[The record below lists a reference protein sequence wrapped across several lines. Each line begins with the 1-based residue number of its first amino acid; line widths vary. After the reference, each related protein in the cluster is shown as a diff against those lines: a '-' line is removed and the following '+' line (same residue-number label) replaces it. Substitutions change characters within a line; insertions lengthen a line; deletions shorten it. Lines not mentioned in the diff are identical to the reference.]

1 MEFNGQTAPL
11 FESASDRSFMKSLKE
26 FIKSEKEQLC
36 CPDEGPDEQ
45 RYTIYSTAFDKIIDY
60 ATAYKPILTAI
71 KKEYDDSIASVKND
85 QHQAQLARGKLKAML
100 AQPTSFMY
108 YRRRADQLQERIA
121 TIQRNTADL
130 QSEIKRLRESRNKLQ
145 NSQQQETL
153 ELAAPAGPIPGLTLS
168 ESLNPESLDKHL
180 EHLERKRNEL
190 LNKKQSRYVP
200 VQVRNELDV
209 KIKAVLNQRD
219 ELSVENDKLL
229 LRFVKLFESGDYE
242 TAALHATTSPHGV
255 LRNIDVLEKFKA
267 YQEAVHPVLLFFWFL
282 MISVPPGKPLPDK
295 LSMEGVRCALQH
307 GYVELVTFGVSQHR
321 LTYTE
326 ELGDLLG
333 SHGHD
338 DLRVVDTCLAL
349 SQIMYSA
356 CSVSRKTA
364 LSMCKR
370 GLTGAALEFIYNNKE
385 FTIEDC
391 VFVLR
396 ELPSVALLQ
405 DFTQPC
411 DGTPALMSVGFIC
424 RYLLNSDLEDLAF
437 HLLEQIQAGGQGVL
451 EKTVLED
458 DMCSVESWGEIAA
471 RCEQTGRLPLAQD
484 ITSILLLQDGV
495 VRLSPGLDDAKLME
509 HSPIRTPF
517 RAPSEPPSDPR
528 QNLLQSPVRT
538 PSEPRQN
545 TLQSPVRTP
554 LEPRQ
559 NPIQSPVRTLFRAP
573 SEPPSDPHQNPL
585 QNPLQSPV
593 RTLFR
598 APSEPSSDPHQNLL
612 QSPVRTPFRAP
623 SEPHS
628 EPRQNPIQSPQ
639 QSDTLL

>member
-229 LRFVKLFESGDYE
+229 LRYKQLTYLKETISRWEKSGSQAPLLELLSAELNHVSEMKVSEDDHLGFQAGSSENDDPGKIEESKRLARYVERFVKLFESGDYE

-255 LRNIDVLEKFKA
+255 LRNIDVLEKFKAITA

-509 HSPIRTPF
+509 HVF
-517 RAPSEPPSDPR
+517 M
-528 QNLLQSPVRT
+528 
-538 PSEPRQN
+538 
-545 TLQSPVRTP
+545 
-554 LEPRQ
+554 
-559 NPIQSPVRTLFRAP
+559 
-573 SEPPSDPHQNPL
+573 
-585 QNPLQSPV
+585 
-593 RTLFR
+593 
-598 APSEPSSDPHQNLL
+598 
-612 QSPVRTPFRAP
+612 
-623 SEPHS
+623 
-628 EPRQNPIQSPQ
+628 
-639 QSDTLL
+639 

>member
-1 MEFNGQTAPL
+1 
-11 FESASDRSFMKSLKE
+11 
-26 FIKSEKEQLC
+26 
-36 CPDEGPDEQ
+36 
-45 RYTIYSTAFDKIIDY
+45 
-60 ATAYKPILTAI
+60 
-71 KKEYDDSIASVKND
+71 
-85 QHQAQLARGKLKAML
+85 ML

-130 QSEIKRLRESRNKLQ
+130 QSEIKRLQESRSKQQ

-153 ELAAPAGPIPGLTLS
+153 ELALPAGPIPGLTLS

-180 EHLERKRNEL
+180 EHLERKRIEL
-190 LNKKQSRYVP
+190 LNKKQSQCVP
-200 VQVRNELDV
+200 VQVRIELDV
-209 KIKAVLNQRD
+209 KMKAVLNQRD

-229 LRFVKLFESGDYE
+229 LRYKQLTYLKETISRWEKSGSRAPLLEFLSSELKHVSEIKVSEDDRLGFLAESSEYDDPGKIQESKRLADYVERFVQLFQSGDYE
-242 TAALHATTSPHGV
+242 TAAFHAATSPHGV

-267 YQEAVHPVLLFFWFL
+267 ITSYQEAVHPVLLFFRIL
-282 MISVPPGKPLPDK
+282 MISAPPGKPLPEK
-295 LSMEGVRCALQH
+295 LSVEGVWCALQH
-307 GYVELVTFGVSQHR
+307 GYVELVMFGVSQHR

-326 ELGDLLG
+326 ELGDLLC

-349 SQIMYSA
+349 AQMVYSA
-356 CSVSRKTA
+356 CGVSRKTA

-437 HLLEQIQAGGQGVL
+437 QLLEQIQAGGQGVF

-458 DMCSVESWGEIAA
+458 DMCSVDGWSEVAT
-471 RCEQTGRLPLAQD
+471 RCEQTGRLSLAQD
-484 ITSILLLQDGV
+484 ITSILLLQNGA
-495 VRLSPGLDDAKLME
+495 VRLSPDLEGAKLME
-509 HSPIRTPF
+509 HVF
-517 RAPSEPPSDPR
+517 M
-528 QNLLQSPVRT
+528 
-538 PSEPRQN
+538 
-545 TLQSPVRTP
+545 
-554 LEPRQ
+554 
-559 NPIQSPVRTLFRAP
+559 
-573 SEPPSDPHQNPL
+573 
-585 QNPLQSPV
+585 
-593 RTLFR
+593 
-598 APSEPSSDPHQNLL
+598 
-612 QSPVRTPFRAP
+612 
-623 SEPHS
+623 
-628 EPRQNPIQSPQ
+628 
-639 QSDTLL
+639 